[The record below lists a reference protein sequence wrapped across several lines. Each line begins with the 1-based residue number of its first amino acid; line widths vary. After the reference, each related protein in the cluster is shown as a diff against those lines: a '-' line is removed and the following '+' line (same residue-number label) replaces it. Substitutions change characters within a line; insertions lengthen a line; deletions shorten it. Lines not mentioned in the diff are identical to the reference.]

1 MAQQIVSAYFGDEKS
16 FRNITQSLIN
26 KINDG
31 TLDITAD
38 ETLIPVFDAAPQT
51 KLQPKDE
58 KLIREEAVRG
68 CGSESDQP
76 CIDAKIAELSQAKLK
91 DLERTSTI
99 RNAIKGRRLTV
110 TVADENGRTKTLIAP
125 DGQKFKLE
133 NVTGGNKAK
142 KDILPD
148 VNVIYDRAWKIALH
162 IINVFVYVFAIAAVY
177 AIFMRKYETT
187 GLHSFKMIAY
197 ACALV
202 SAFIPYSGYIIILLY
217 FGFNAFINEY
227 AKKE

>member
-16 FRNITQSLIN
+16 FRNITKSLIS
-26 KINDG
+26 KINEG
-31 TLDITAD
+31 TLDVTAD

-51 KLQPKDE
+51 KLDPKDE
-58 KLIREEAVRG
+58 KLVREEAIRG
-68 CGSESDQP
+68 CGGEADQA
-76 CIDAKIAELSQAKLK
+76 CLDAKIAELSQAKLQ

-110 TVADENGRTKTLIAP
+110 TIADQNGRTRTLVAP

-133 NVTGGNKAK
+133 NVTGDSKVK

-148 VNVIYDRAWKIALH
+148 VNVIYARAWTLALH
-162 IINVFVYVFAIAAVY
+162 IVNVFVYVFAIVAVY

-187 GLHSFKMIAY
+187 GLDSFRMLAY
-197 ACALV
+197 GCAIV
-202 SAFIPYSGYIIILLY
+202 SIFLPYAGYFIILLY
-217 FGFNAFINEY
+217 FGFNSFLNEY
-227 AKKE
+227 INK

>member
-16 FRNITQSLIN
+16 FRNITKSLIS
-26 KINDG
+26 KINEG
-31 TLDITAD
+31 TLDVTAD

-51 KLQPKDE
+51 KLDPKDE
-58 KLIREEAVRG
+58 KLVREEAIRG
-68 CGSESDQP
+68 CGGEADQA
-76 CIDAKIAELSQAKLK
+76 CLDAKIAELSQAKLQ

-110 TVADENGRTKTLIAP
+110 TIADQNGRTRTLVAP

-133 NVTGGNKAK
+133 NVTGDGKVK

-148 VNVIYDRAWKIALH
+148 VNVIYARAWTLALH
-162 IINVFVYVFAIAAVY
+162 IVNVFVYVFAIVAVY

-187 GLHSFKMIAY
+187 GLDSFRMLAY
-197 ACALV
+197 GCAIV
-202 SAFIPYSGYIIILLY
+202 SIFLPYTGYFIILMY
-217 FGFNAFINEY
+217 FGFNSFLNEY
-227 AKKE
+227 TNK

>member
-1 MAQQIVSAYFGDEKS
+1 MAQQIVSAYFGDEKG

-31 TLDITAD
+31 TLDVTAD

-51 KLQPKDE
+51 KLSPKDE
-58 KLIREEAVRG
+58 KRIREEAVRG
-68 CGSESDQP
+68 CGGEADQG
-76 CIDAKIAELSQAKLK
+76 CLDAKIAELSQATLK
-91 DLERTSTI
+91 DLERTTTI

-148 VNVIYDRAWKIALH
+148 VNLLYNRAWMIALH
-162 IINVFVYVFAIAAVY
+162 IINVFVYVFAIVAVY

-187 GLHSFKMIAY
+187 GLNSFKMIAY
-197 ACALV
+197 ACAIISTFL
-202 SAFIPYSGYIIILLY
+202 PYSGYIIILLY
-217 FGFNAFINEY
+217 FGFNSFLNEY
-227 AKKE
+227 INK

>member
-26 KINDG
+26 KIADG

-51 KLQPKDE
+51 KLEAKDE

-68 CGSESDQP
+68 CGSESDQR

-110 TVADENGRTKTLIAP
+110 TVADENGRTKTLVAP

-187 GLHSFKMIAY
+187 GLDSFKMIAY

>member
-16 FRNITQSLIN
+16 FRNVTKSLIN
-26 KINDG
+26 KVNDG
-31 TLDITAD
+31 ILDVTAD

-51 KLQPKDE
+51 KLSPKDE
-58 KLIREEAVRG
+58 KRIREEAVRG
-68 CGSESDQP
+68 CGGEADQG
-76 CIDAKIAELSQAKLK
+76 CLDAKIAELSQATLK
-91 DLERTSTI
+91 DLERTTTI

-110 TVADENGRTKTLIAP
+110 TVADENGRTKTLVAP

-148 VNVIYDRAWKIALH
+148 VNLLYNRAWMIALH
-162 IINVFVYVFAIAAVY
+162 IINVFVYVFAIVAVY

-187 GLHSFKMIAY
+187 GLDSFKMIAY
-197 ACALV
+197 ACAIISTFL
-202 SAFIPYSGYIIILLY
+202 PYSGYVIILLY
-217 FGFNAFINEY
+217 FGFNSFLYEY
-227 AKKE
+227 TNK